1 MIKTLMN
8 AVIILALTATAASAA
23 NAPWTGAAPRGTTS
37 AHQQMAA
44 QAAKVHGQVGLNGF
58 GLNPNSIKWGKDGG
72 RNFSFPVSNVQAS
85 TLKSAITG
93 RYQVYQDP
101 GQTKFSVRYYHPN
114 GDVYMC
120 LARGRNKHKEYRDH
134 YMVTRTEVGLSAVLL
149 WGLTKPTPTGKNSYA
164 WPMVVDSNTGE
175 LAVWAT
181 TNGKWKPHLGWVQS
195 EYAPAFAEHC
205 PKLPRVNA
213 VSSQTGDTVQ
223 DLARG
228 ARPVRIQ
235 PAFANSSRNPLT
247 AGMYYHFNPPVR

>member
-1 MIKTLMN
+1 MKFFKYFV
-8 AVIILALTATAASAA
+8 AVLAFSA
-23 NAPWTGAAPRGTTS
+23 TGAIAGNEPWNSAPPRGTTS
-37 AHQQMAA
+37 AHQQMSA
-44 QAAKVHGQVGLNGF
+44 QAAKVHAQVGVNGF
-58 GLNPNSIKWGKDGG
+58 GLNPLSIKWDKDGG

-134 YMVTRTEVGLSAVLL
+134 YMVTNTEVGLSAVLL

-164 WPMVVDSNTGE
+164 WPMVVDSSTGE

-195 EYAPAFAEHC
+195 EYAPAFAERC

-213 VSSQTGDTVQ
+213 VSNQTGDTLQ
-223 DLARG
+223 GLARD
-228 ARPVRIQ
+228 ARPVQIQ
-235 PAFANSSRNPLT
+235 TAFASSSRNPLT
-247 AGMYYHFNPPVR
+247 AGMYYHFNPPAR